1 MNSYFYC
8 FLFLIFCKI
17 SAAQQN
23 PNVIFILADD
33 MGYGDVSC
41 LNSNSKI
48 STPNID
54 KLAREGKTFIDAH
67 SPASLCTPTRYA
79 ILTGRYGWRSSLK
92 KGVLKHYDPPLI
104 EEGRFTIGQ
113 LFKENNYN
121 TACIGKWHL
130 GWEWSL
136 NNNSFFSDSLK
147 VGNDA
152 PADRF
157 RIEKLVDAQKK
168 AVNGFL
174 NEAKKLIEAGD
185 TGEKEGQGGLALLR
199 AYRGLPKNKA
209 IIKLLGEPGMKA
221 LLTKVENYYM
231 QDQQKEMHKADAGL
245 YFVIEST
252 EPNFIQKSMNSNMS
266 RTMQGV
272 LLALTSAFLSAI
284 FSIINGKFAQR
295 IDATIVSFYEL
306 LGGVLFLSVFL
317 LFTKQFSTS
326 FFNITLSDF
335 MWLGILASVCT
346 AYAFIAS
353 VNVMK
358 YISPYTVMLTINL
371 EPVYGIALA
380 VLIFEKNEQMSF
392 SFYIGATIILITVIL
407 NGLIRNRK
415 KSS

>member
-1 MNSYFYC
+1 MIWYEIVFG
-8 FLFLIFCKI
+8 LLVLI
-17 SAAQQN
+17 
-23 PNVIFILADD
+23 
-33 MGYGDVSC
+33 
-41 LNSNSKI
+41 
-48 STPNID
+48 
-54 KLAREGKTFIDAH
+54 
-67 SPASLCTPTRYA
+67 
-79 ILTGRYGWRSSLK
+79 
-92 KGVLKHYDPPLI
+92 
-104 EEGRFTIGQ
+104 
-113 LFKENNYN
+113 
-121 TACIGKWHL
+121 
-130 GWEWSL
+130 
-136 NNNSFFSDSLK
+136 
-147 VGNDA
+147 
-152 PADRF
+152 
-157 RIEKLVDAQKK
+157 
-168 AVNGFL
+168 
-174 NEAKKLIEAGD
+174 
-185 TGEKEGQGGLALLR
+185 
-199 AYRGLPKNKA
+199 
-209 IIKLLGEPGMKA
+209 
-221 LLTKVENYYM
+221 
-231 QDQQKEMHKADAGL
+231 GL